1 MGSSSTSAFDGKARG
16 YDAEFTATALGS
28 LLRVRVWDRLSVVFA
43 GRERLLEL
51 GCGTGEDAVWLA
63 HAGHRVVA
71 IDASA
76 EMLRIARQKALAAGC
91 AERIEFHCLPMER
104 LQELPC
110 EGRFDGVFSNFGAVN
125 CVGDIAALSR
135 TLTQWLEPGAP
146 LLFVAMGRH
155 VPWEW
160 AWYLAQGDRRR
171 AFRRL
176 QKQGAEWRGL
186 TIHYPTPGELTR
198 MLAPQFTTQRRTG
211 LGFALPPSYAGAW
224 LEHAPIRFAML
235 RAIER
240 ITSSFTAGLA
250 DHYVLEAM
258 AGARA

>member
-1 MGSSSTSAFDGKARG
+1 MDSSSTSAFDGKARG

-28 LLRVRVWDRLSVVFA
+28 LLRVRVWDRLSAVFA

-63 HAGHRVVA
+63 SAGHRVVA

-76 EMLRIARQKALAAGC
+76 EMIGIARRKALAAGC

-104 LQELPC
+104 LHELPR
-110 EGRFDGVFSNFGAVN
+110 EGLFDGVFSNFGAVN
-125 CVGDIAALSR
+125 CVADIAGLSR
-135 TLTQWLEPGAP
+135 TLTELLEPGAP
-146 LLFVAMGRH
+146 LLFVVMGRH

-160 AWYLAQGDRRR
+160 AWYLAHGDRRR

-186 TIHYPTPGELTR
+186 TIHYPTPGELAR
-198 MLAPQFTTQRRTG
+198 KLAPQFTTRRRTA
-211 LGFALPPSYAGAW
+211 LGFALPPSYASAW
-224 LEHAPIRFAML
+224 LEHSPIRFAML
-235 RAIER
+235 GAIDR
-240 ITSSFTAGLA
+240 VTSGFTAGLA